1 MLRAV
6 AIRSRLVSERV
17 EYQEFALFHENAAE
31 YGIRFDGPPTVHREE
46 VEVEP
51 GLRISALKWGTGDPR
66 IVFLHGGAQNAHTWD
81 TVVLALGEP
90 VVCLDL
96 PGHGHSS
103 WWPDHVYWPEPNAQK
118 VAVAIEQLA
127 PDAEM
132 VIGMSLGGLTAIAL
146 AAQRPD
152 LVRKL
157 LIVDVTPGVNAA
169 KGKAIAD
176 FVNGPQTFPSFK
188 EIFERTVEHNPTRT
202 AASLRRGILHNA
214 RQLDDGSWQWRY
226 DRTFGGERRTDD
238 FPSWNPLWDSVSSLT
253 MPIVL
258 TRGSVSPVVD
268 DEDVAEFLRRQPTA
282 RYELF
287 EGAGHSIQGDQPIEL
302 AASIKR
308 FLES

>member
-1 MLRAV
+1 
-6 AIRSRLVSERV
+6 VSAAGERI
-17 EYQEFALFHENAAE
+17 EYDEFGLFHENAAE
-31 YGIRFDGPPTVHREE
+31 YGLRWDGPPTVHREE
-46 VEVEP
+46 VAIEP
-51 GLRISALKWGTGDPR
+51 GLQLSALRWGTGEPR

-103 WWPDHVYWPEPNAQK
+103 WWPDHDYAPEPNARK
-118 VAVAIEQLA
+118 VAAAIEQLA

-132 VIGMSLGGLTAIAL
+132 VVGMSLGGLTSIVL
-146 AAQRPD
+146 AATRPD

-176 FVNGPQTFPSFK
+176 FVNGPQTFPSFT
-188 EIFERTVEHNPTRT
+188 EIFDRTVEHNPTRT

-214 RQLDDGSWQWRY
+214 RQLEDGSWQWRY
-226 DRTFGGERRTDD
+226 DRTHRGEMAQEPEGDEPR
-238 FPSWNPLWDSVSSLT
+238 WKGMWDNVSALS

-287 EGAGHSIQGDQPIEL
+287 EGAGHSIQGDQPVEL
-302 AASIKR
+302 AASIRR
-308 FLES
+308 FLDG

>member
-1 MLRAV
+1 ME
-6 AIRSRLVSERV
+6 I
-17 EYQEFALFHENAAE
+17 
-31 YGIRFDGPPTVHREE
+31 
-46 VEVEP
+46 EP
-51 GLRISALKWGTGDPR
+51 GLRLSALKWGTGDPR

-90 VVCLDL
+90 VVCIDL

-103 WWPDHVYWPEPNAQK
+103 WWPDHDYAPEPNARK

-132 VIGMSLGGLTAIAL
+132 VIGMSLGGLTSIVL
-146 AAQRPD
+146 ASTRPD

-176 FVNGPQTFPSFK
+176 FVNGPQTFPSYQ
-188 EIFERTVEHNPTRT
+188 EIFDRTVEHNPTRT
-202 AASLRRGILHNA
+202 PASLKRGILHNA

-226 DRTFGGERRTDD
+226 DRTHGGEMAEGARGRRA
-238 FPSWNPLWDSVSSLT
+238 PLAGDVGPRRARSRCRSCWHA
-253 MPIVL
+253 
-258 TRGSVSPVVD
+258 GSVSPVVD
-268 DEDVAEFLRRQPTA
+268 DEDVAEFRRRQPTA

-302 AASIKR
+302 ARSIRR
-308 FLES
+308 FLEE